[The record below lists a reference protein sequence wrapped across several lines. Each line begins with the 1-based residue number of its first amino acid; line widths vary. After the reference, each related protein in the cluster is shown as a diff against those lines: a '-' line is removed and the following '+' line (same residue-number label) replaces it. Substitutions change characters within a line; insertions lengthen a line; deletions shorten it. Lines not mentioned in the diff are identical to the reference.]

1 MSRHR
6 SPERANHF
14 PPVLPPA
21 ARTLILGSLP
31 GVASLK
37 AQQYYAHPRNAF
49 WPIIAALAGLDTPP
63 APYAARLALLDQLGL
78 ALWDVAASAE
88 RQASADA
95 TMRRVETGDF
105 QTLYRRH
112 PAICRVCF
120 NGRTAET
127 LYRRHV
133 LPGLPEDIRTR
144 LVHHPALPSTSPAHA
159 AMSLAEKKRKWLGVL
174 KPESR

>member
-1 MSRHR
+1 MD
-6 SPERANHF
+6 
-14 PPVLPPA
+14 
-21 ARTLILGSLP
+21 TL
-31 GVASLK
+31 
-37 AQQYYAHPRNAF
+37 
-49 WPIIAALAGLDTPP
+49 P

-144 LVHHPALPSTSPAHA
+144 LMHHPALPSTSPAHA
-159 AMSLAEKKRKWLGVL
+159 AMSLAEKKREMAGRTSSRKAANFRQFSSAFVAPHLLAQIVDRNQL
-174 KPESR
+174 VALINMPEGPAIAALCTLRGGAHLMN